1 MLSRPFLDP
10 GAEPFFAAWLMLS
23 RDRARESISLGMAG
37 GFSIPRP
44 IPRDTIA
51 REGERLG
58 HDGEALEDFTEILLR
73 IDDFFVELEVT
84 RAAADAK
91 AAADR
96 SRRR

>member
-1 MLSRPFLDP
+1 MLTPD
-10 GAEPFFAAWLMLS
+10 AEPFFAAWLMLS

-44 IPRDTIA
+44 IPRDTIT

-58 HDGEALEDFTEILLR
+58 HDGEALEDFTDTLIR
-73 IDDFFVELEVT
+73 IDDLFVEVEVT

-91 AAADR
+91 ASADR
-96 SRRR
+96 SRRKR